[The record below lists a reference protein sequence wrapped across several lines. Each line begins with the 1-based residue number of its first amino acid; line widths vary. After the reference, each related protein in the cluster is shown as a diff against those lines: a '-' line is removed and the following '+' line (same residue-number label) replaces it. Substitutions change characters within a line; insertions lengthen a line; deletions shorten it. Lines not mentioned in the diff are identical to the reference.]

1 MEKYVKWR
9 DSSFKM
15 SQDPERWVP
24 EAKAAAYEMV
34 KRAVLKEWSIPEE
47 RIQEY

>member
-34 KRAVLKEWSIPEE
+34 KSCSE
-47 RIQEY
+47 RMEYS